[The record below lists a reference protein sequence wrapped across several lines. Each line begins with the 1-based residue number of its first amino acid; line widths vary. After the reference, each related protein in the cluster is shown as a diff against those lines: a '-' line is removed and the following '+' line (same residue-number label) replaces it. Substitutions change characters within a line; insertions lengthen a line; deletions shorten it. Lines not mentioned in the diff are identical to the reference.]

1 MAPFVA
7 HVGSCVG
14 TRNVIEWLD
23 DAATGGCQRRCWES
37 IRARPAEAY
46 GRCVAYSV
54 STSAHEARQCSM
66 WDVYGFTGP
75 AADGHPFRTCHVVA
89 LAASP
94 PPASAILVDGYR
106 RYVAHLASIESES

>member
-1 MAPFVA
+1 
-7 HVGSCVG
+7 
-14 TRNVIEWLD
+14 
-23 DAATGGCQRRCWES
+23 
-37 IRARPAEAY
+37 
-46 GRCVAYSV
+46 
-54 STSAHEARQCSM
+54 M